1 MAPLS
6 VVRLLQMS
14 AAVWDS
20 RAKVEAISQQKKSI
34 ENKILNIIYTGTFT
48 SFVFLHVSGKVV
60 NIIFIS
66 TILSY
71 ECKESEQ

>member
-20 RAKVEAISQQKKSI
+20 RAKVEAISQKKKYSKQ
-34 ENKILNIIYTGTFT
+34 NLKYYIYQYIYKFC
-48 SFVFLHVSGKVV
+48 FLHVSGKVV

>member
-20 RAKVEAISQQKKSI
+20 RAKVEAISQQKKVLKTKS
-34 ENKILNIIYTGTFT
+34 
-48 SFVFLHVSGKVV
+48 
-60 NIIFIS
+60 
-66 TILSY
+66 
-71 ECKESEQ
+71 

>member
-20 RAKVEAISQQKKSI
+20 PAKVEAIQQQQKILKTKS
-34 ENKILNIIYTGTFT
+34 KMNIH
-48 SFVFLHVSGKVV
+48 SQVLFLSG
-60 NIIFIS
+60 
-66 TILSY
+66 Y
-71 ECKESEQ
+71 D

>member
-20 RAKVEAISQQKKSI
+20 RAKAEAISQQKKSI

-48 SFVFLHVSGKVV
+48 SFVFTC
-60 NIIFIS
+60 IW
-66 TILSY
+66 
-71 ECKESEQ
+71 

>member
-34 ENKILNIIYTGTFT
+34 ENKILNILYTGTFT
-48 SFVFLHVSGKVV
+48 CTSFVFYMYLVKW
-60 NIIFIS
+60 
-66 TILSY
+66 
-71 ECKESEQ
+71 